1 MAEVA
6 AGAGV
11 ALAAEEVVSTTAQA
25 GVAGYM
31 IAKPT
36 LPLKV
41 TYTMIANATYDS
53 TRLDR
58 P

>member
-6 AGAGV
+6 AGAGI
-11 ALAAEEVVSTTAQA
+11 ALAAEEVVSTGVQA

-36 LPLKV
+36 IPLKV
-41 TYTMIANATYDS
+41 TYTMIANAQDDTA
-53 TRLDR
+53 R
-58 P
+58 